1 MNDSKISVRYAKAL
15 FSLALEENKLSDFKT
30 DADLL
35 LGLFSTNQFK
45 LFLESSFMTPE
56 VVKKMEHTDTHII
69 DLEQDLKNEK
79 IYT

>member
-1 MNDSKISVRYAKAL
+1 ML
-15 FSLALEENKLSDFKT
+15 
-30 DADLL
+30 DLQKMIK
-35 LGLFSTNQFK
+35 NQRLFK